1 MSPTR
6 ILLFAFVAVLSLP
19 AYAGSVSAEVVVDG
33 KAFKPTEVVAFRD
46 REGRNPRKFLTRVV
60 LTASPLNAD
69 RIKNSLIP
77 DEILREDSAAQG
89 DHLDVWVFPDGVL
102 EVGVHVN
109 GDDYSSEAFPPD
121 SKEARELIA
130 TCTVNTATHVAC
142 KIKSKGAVKTRGGRT
157 CTLEVA
163 FDADLLARPAGRPLA
178 QDGGEPGMAFL
189 ALYRAADGDD
199 LGKILAL
206 LLPARA
212 AQDYRAPY
220 ALALRMDHEFHPGD
234 NLRRLKETLSENFVL
249 PKRAKITGGE
259 RLTEDHALLDVEGS
273 KESERHPSLY
283 LIEMRRLD
291 GTWRYVKASLVGTLW
306 DEQ

>member
-6 ILLFAFVAVLSLP
+6 VLPFAFAAVLSLP

-33 KAFKPTEVVAFRD
+33 KAFKPTEIVAFRD

-60 LTASPLNAD
+60 LSASPLNAD
-69 RIKNSLIP
+69 RIKNSLVP
-77 DEILREDSAAQG
+77 DQILREDLAIRG
-89 DHLDVWVFPDGVL
+89 NHLDVWVFSDGVL
-102 EVGVHVN
+102 EVGAHVN

-130 TCTVNTATHVAC
+130 TCTANTTTHVAC
-142 KIKSKGAVKTRGGRT
+142 KVESKGAVKTRGGRT
-157 CTLEVA
+157 CTLEIA
-163 FDADLLARPAGRPLA
+163 FDTDVLARPAGKPLA
-178 QDGGEPGMAFL
+178 KDGGEPGEALL

-199 LGKILAL
+199 LGKILSL
-206 LLPARA
+206 LLPTQAAR
-212 AQDYRAPY
+212 DYRAPY

-234 NLRRLKETLSENFVL
+234 NLRRLKETLNEDFVL

-259 RLTEDHALLDVEGS
+259 RLAEDYALLDVEGR
-273 KESERHPSLY
+273 KEGEHPPSLY

-291 GTWRYVKASLVGTLW
+291 GTWRYVKANSVGTLW
-306 DEQ
+306 DEN